1 MIKFEIR
8 YEGDKIKGTVPSS
21 WEELTV
27 KQWAALR
34 PENRDL
40 EIVSILSGID
50 LEILE
55 NTKGDLSPVV
65 EMVYK
70 ALADMPSDLKDL
82 PRQAITIMG
91 KRVAF
96 PKNLDFTRYG
106 QKALTKNLLRD
117 AEDMRAIIADVFAI
131 YAQPS
136 IDGKFDSNNLEPI
149 KKAIEAMPII
159 QVLPWVIFFL
169 KRLRRLK
176 INLLIAS
183 DPFLYQ
189 LIK

>member
-1 MIKFEIR
+1 
-8 YEGDKIKGTVPSS
+8 
-21 WEELTV
+21 
-27 KQWAALR
+27 
-34 PENRDL
+34 
-40 EIVSILSGID
+40 LS
-50 LEILE
+50 
-55 NTKGDLSPVV
+55 
-65 EMVYK
+65 
-70 ALADMPSDLKDL
+70 
-82 PRQAITIMG
+82 
-91 KRVAF
+91 
-96 PKNLDFTRYG
+96 
-106 QKALTKNLLRD
+106 D

-169 KRLRRLK
+169 KRLKRLK